1 MKIGFN
7 LLLWTTHLVEKD
19 FHILEKLKK
28 TGYDGVEIPIFEG
41 KIDHY
46 KKIKK
51 VLEDNE
57 LECTGLSVIP
67 DEEHNPISAI
77 EKNRKNAEDFLK
89 WSIDCCDALN
99 SKILCGPFHQP
110 LGKFS
115 GFAPTIEEKERAA
128 RVHQNSSDYAKNINI
143 TLSIEPLNR
152 FECYFLNTV
161 KDTCE
166 YIDLVDR
173 ENFGLLYDTFHS
185 NIEEKDPI
193 GSLETYSKYI
203 NHIHISE
210 NDRGT
215 PGKGNIPWKETF
227 SIIKKIK
234 YNGWL
239 SIEAFG
245 RALPDLAAATRVW
258 RDFFSSEEEVYKEGY
273 KFIKSSLQKN

>member
-7 LLLWTTHLVEKD
+7 LLLWTTNLVEKD
-19 FHILEKLKK
+19 FHILKKLKD
-28 TGYDGVEIPIFEG
+28 TGYDGVEIPVFEG
-41 KIDHY
+41 KVEHY
-46 KKIKK
+46 KKIKNA
-51 VLEDNE
+51 LDDNG
-57 LECTGLSVIP
+57 LQCTALSVIP
-67 DEEHNPISAI
+67 DEEHNPISEH

-89 WSIDCCDALN
+89 WSIDCCHALD

-110 LGKFS
+110 LGTFTGLPPS
-115 GFAPTIEEKERAA
+115 QEEKERGA
-128 RVHQNSSDYAKNINI
+128 RVHQNSCDYANQFDIN
-143 TLSIEPLNR
+143 LSIEPLNR

-161 KDTCE
+161 KDTKE
-166 YIDLVDR
+166 YIDIIDR
-173 ENFGLLYDTFHS
+173 KNIGMLYDTFHS

-193 GSLETYSKYI
+193 GSIENSSKYI

-227 SIIKKIK
+227 TAIKNVH
-234 YNGWL
+234 YSGWL

-258 RDFFSSEEEVYKEGY
+258 RDFFESEEEVYKEGY
-273 KFIKSSLQKN
+273 EFILKNI

>member
-19 FHILEKLKK
+19 FYILEKLKK

-67 DEEHNPISAI
+67 DEKHNPIS
-77 EKNRKNAEDFLK
+77 ESSQNRKNAEDFLK
-89 WSIDCCDALN
+89 WSIDCCHVLK
-99 SKILCGPFHQP
+99 SSTLCGPFHQP
-110 LGKFS
+110 LGQFS
-115 GFAPTIEEKERAA
+115 GSSPTEKEKERGAL
-128 RVHQNSSDYAKNINI
+128 VHQNASDYAKKFNIN
-143 TLSIEPLNR
+143 LSIEPLNR
-152 FECYFLNTV
+152 FECYFLNTIN
-161 KDTCE
+161 DTCN
-166 YIDLVDR
+166 YVNLVDR
-173 ENFGLLYDTFHS
+173 ENFGILYDTFHS
-185 NIEEKDPI
+185 NIEEKDPVGCI
-193 GSLETYSKYI
+193 NFASKYI

-215 PGKGNIPWKETF
+215 PGKGNIPWNETF
-227 SIIKKIK
+227 AAIKKIK
-234 YNGWL
+234 YDGWL
-239 SIEAFG
+239 CIEAFG

-258 RDFFSSEEEVYKEGY
+258 RDFFISETEVYEEGY
-273 KFIKSSLQKN
+273 KFIVKNL